1 MTSVPIDR
9 GRGTSTVNVTAPL
22 QTGQV
27 TPALDGFPPAQLAAS
42 FRHCAEVVRAR
53 ARNFYYGL
61 RLTPEPRRSAVYAIY
76 AWMRWGD
83 DRVDEQ
89 RDTPTK
95 RRELDAFRQRTDRV
109 IDLIRS
115 TGGTGPSDL
124 QNLEPFWPA
133 FAATLCSYP
142 IDLAHI
148 RSMLDGLAEDI
159 DHSDYESFEQLDR
172 YCYRVASTVGL
183 VCTSIWGYRSGVG
196 VNDLAAAHEM
206 AVHRGMAF
214 QLTNILRDFAQDY
227 DQAPRRVY
235 LPSQF
240 LQSHGLN
247 AAALREWRD
256 APRCRAAILDLC
268 ARASGH
274 YQASAPLDGLIDPG
288 CRPTLWAMTRIYA
301 GLLEVIEADPA
312 RIVGPRRIRLSSFRK
327 GAISLTAFIRSK
339 LAG

>member
-1 MTSVPIDR
+1 VTSVPIDS
-9 GRGTSTVNVTAPL
+9 GHGNSATGEAGPL
-22 QTGQV
+22 QTDKIKP
-27 TPALDGFPPAQLAAS
+27 TLEDFPPALLADS
-42 FRHCAEVVRAR
+42 FRHCAEVVRTR

-83 DRVDEQ
+83 DRVDEH

-95 RRELDAFRQRTDRV
+95 RRELDAFRARTEQV
-109 IDLIRS
+109 IDLVRQ
-115 TGGTGPSDL
+115 TGGTDHTEL
-124 QNLEPFWPA
+124 QTFEPFWPA
-133 FAATLCSYP
+133 FAATLRSYP
-142 IDLAHI
+142 IDVAHI

-159 DHSDYESFEQLDR
+159 DPADYETFEQLDR

-196 VNDLAAAHEM
+196 VSELAAAHEM
-206 AVHRGMAF
+206 AVQRGLAF

-227 DQAPRRVY
+227 DQSPRRVY
-235 LPSQF
+235 LPLEF
-240 LQSHGLN
+240 LRSHGLD
-247 AAALREWRD
+247 AAALRAWRD
-256 APRCRAAILDLC
+256 PPRCRAAVLDLC
-268 ARASGH
+268 ARATGH

-301 GLLEVIEADPA
+301 GLLELIEADPA
-312 RIVGPRRIRLSSFRK
+312 RIVGPRRIRLSSIRK